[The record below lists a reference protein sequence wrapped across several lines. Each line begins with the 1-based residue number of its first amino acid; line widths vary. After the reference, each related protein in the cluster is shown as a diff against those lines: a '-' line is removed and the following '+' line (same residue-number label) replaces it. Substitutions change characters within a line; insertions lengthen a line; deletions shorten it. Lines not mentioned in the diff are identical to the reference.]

1 MDEAARSVVETFT
14 DITLAFGESD
24 EFRRV
29 DFVPRNTVPVAEE
42 RLRDQLLV

>member
-1 MDEAARSVVETFT
+1 MDEAASSVMETFA

-29 DFVPRNTVPVAEE
+29 DFNLRNKAPVAE
-42 RLRDQLLV
+42 

>member
-1 MDEAARSVVETFT
+1 MDEAASSVMETFA

-29 DFVPRNTVPVAEE
+29 DFNLKEKSTRS
-42 RLRDQLLV
+42 